1 MTTPIAPRLLKG
13 AIIGADPFNPLASV
27 VVFQYNPD
35 TITRTLHARSGRA
48 GGGDAGARSEALRL
62 AGPPQETIA
71 VTIEVD
77 AADQPGGAASG
88 VGVSA
93 PVAALEMLLYPKSAA
108 VIANAV
114 TLQAGLIGLIAPQ
127 APFTLFVWGTQR
139 VLPVRITEMT
149 VTEEA
154 HDNLLTAVRAKV
166 QLSMHVLSYHDL
178 HPTDPGWAL
187 FLVNQVVKEAL
198 ATTNTAWSVAHAGAS
213 LKVF

>member
-1 MTTPIAPRLLKG
+1 MAT
-13 AIIGADPFNPLASV
+13 
-27 VVFQYNPD
+27 Q
-35 TITRTLHARSGRA
+35 
-48 GGGDAGARSEALRL
+48 GDAIAEAVAGRL
-62 AGPPQETIA
+62 IPAVLELGGKNAMIVCADADLAFVLKKHAADFIGIQETRF
-71 VTIEVD
+71 
-77 AADQPGGAASG
+77 
-88 VGVSA
+88 
-93 PVAALEMLLYPKSAA
+93 LLTQMESRFPDLVKEA
-108 VIANAV
+108 
-114 TLQAGLIGLIAPQ
+114 
-127 APFTLFVWGTQR
+127 QR